1 MKPSFPSIQKQLNL
15 APSIRMIVPATI
27 LKEFSAEL
35 SESQFY
41 FIHLLVSKAADSG
54 KALHSFHSLRLDFLV
69 KQLGSKPR
77 ERQIKG
83 LIDMGVVAV
92 QTNQEGKETYEP
104 GKRAKAYQLTERY
117 RLDIKNDKLTTYYS
131 KAGSTLSKRLMTLR
145 LNQKNTSLEANPL
158 IAREYEWL
166 KNLSFDEDRAREF
179 QDDFEQ
185 SGVRGSKP
193 YTRQASLRLESDIT
207 ILSQLS
213 SGDITFNYNGSR
225 LTTSVCNAMI
235 QMRECIMDD
244 KGNYFIEL
252 DLRSSQLVFLCKA
265 IVVAYENDITM
276 NIKHHLDKFIQDDID
291 ITTDSIGSH
300 SDTAMFIKHVIYG
313 DIYREL
319 QINDNEYHEEWTDL
333 DANTASKGFAVTS
346 NKGYDLSRLDYKPI
360 VLKQLLF
367 NYYTRKQNIPDI
379 AKAFSE
385 SYPSIES
392 FLMSIA
398 AESQSHRRS
407 TDLANVTQS
416 YEGYFFHKLAL
427 DRLQE
432 VFPDRDFYTVHDCIG
447 VPEDIAE
454 EARVLLNKALESHL
468 GISAGIGMI
477 RYD

>member
-15 APSIRMIVPATI
+15 APAIRMIVPATI

-41 FIHLLVSKAADSG
+41 FIHLLVSKAVDSG
-54 KALHSFHSLRLDFLV
+54 KPLHSFHSLRLDFLV

-225 LTTSVCNAMI
+225 LTTSVCNAMK
-235 QMRECIMDD
+235 QMRECLMDSR
-244 KGNYFIEL
+244 GNYFIEL
-252 DLRSSQLVFLCKA
+252 DLRSSQIVFLCKA
-265 IVVAYENDITM
+265 IIVAHDNDITV
-276 NIKHHLDKFIQDDID
+276 NIKYHLDKFTQDDID
-291 ITTDSIGSH
+291 ITTDSIGPH

-319 QINDNEYHEEWTDL
+319 QINDNEYHAEWTEI
-333 DANTASKGFAVTS
+333 DANKASKGFAVAS
-346 NKGYDLSRLDYKPI
+346 NKGYAIRRVDYKPM

-367 NYYTRKQNIPDI
+367 NYYTRKQNIPDM

-385 SYPSIES
+385 SYPSIER

-447 VPEDIAE
+447 VPEDIVE

-468 GISAGIGMI
+468 GISADIGMI
-477 RYD
+477 RGD

>member
-1 MKPSFPSIQKQLNL
+1 MKPSSPSSPEKQNI

-35 SESQFY
+35 SESQFF
-41 FIHLLVSKAADSG
+41 FIHILTSKSADSG

-77 ERQIKG
+77 ERQIHG
-83 LIDMGVVAV
+83 LINMGVVAV
-92 QTNQEGKETYEP
+92 QTNQKGKETYEP

-145 LNQKNTSLEANPL
+145 INQKNTSLETNPL
-158 IAREYEWL
+158 IEREYEWL
-166 KNLSFDEDRAREF
+166 KNIRFDEDKAREF
-179 QDDFEQ
+179 QDEFEL
-185 SGVRGSKP
+185 SGIRGNKP

-213 SGDITFNYNGSR
+213 TGDFTFNYNGSR
-225 LTTSVCNAMI
+225 LTTSVCNAMK
-235 QMRECIMDD
+235 QMRKCLMDD
-244 KGNYFIEL
+244 RGNYFVEL

-265 IVVAYENDITM
+265 IVVAYENDITV
-276 NIKHHLDKFIQDDID
+276 NIKYHLDKFTTDDID
-291 ITTDSIGSH
+291 ITTDSIGTH

-319 QINDNEYHEEWTDL
+319 QINDNEYHEEWIEFDK
-333 DANTASKGFAVTS
+333 NTASKGFAIAS
-346 NKGYDLSRLDYKPI
+346 DKAYDIRRVDYKPI
-360 VLKQLLF
+360 VLQQLLF
-367 NYYTRKQNIPDI
+367 NYYTRKQNIPTI

-385 SYPSIES
+385 NYPSIER

-398 AESQSHRRS
+398 DESYSHRRS
-407 TDLANVTQS
+407 TDLANLTQS

-427 DRLQE
+427 DKLQE
-432 VFPDRDFYTVHDCIG
+432 AFPGRGFYTVHDCIG
-447 VPEDIAE
+447 VPEDISE
-454 EARVLLNKALESHL
+454 EAGILLNKALESHL
-468 GISAGIGMI
+468 GISTSIGMI
-477 RYD
+477 RLD

>member
-15 APSIRMIVPATI
+15 APAIRMIVPATI

-41 FIHLLVSKAADSG
+41 FIHLLVSKAVDSG
-54 KALHSFHSLRLDFLV
+54 KPLHSFHSLRLDFLV

-225 LTTSVCNAMI
+225 LTTSVCNAMK

-244 KGNYFIEL
+244 KGNYFVEL

-265 IVVAYENDITM
+265 IIVAHENDITV
-276 NIKHHLDKFIQDDID
+276 NIKYHLDKFTQDDID
-291 ITTDSIGSH
+291 ITTDSIGPH

-346 NKGYDLSRLDYKPI
+346 NKGYDISRLDYKPI

-379 AKAFSE
+379 AKAFSQ

-432 VFPDRDFYTVHDCIG
+432 AFPDRDFYTVHDCIG

-454 EARVLLNKALESHL
+454 EAGVLLNKALESHL

>member
-1 MKPSFPSIQKQLNL
+1 MKPPSPSLPKQLNQ
-15 APSIRMIVPATI
+15 APPVRMIVPVSI
-27 LKEFSAEL
+27 LEEFSAVF

-41 FIHLLVSKAADSG
+41 FIHLLVSKAVDSG
-54 KALHSFHSLRLDFLV
+54 KPLHSFHSLRLDFLV
-69 KQLGSKPR
+69 KQLGSKAR

-145 LNQKNTSLEANPL
+145 LNQKNTSLEANPAL
-158 IAREYEWL
+158 EREYEWL
-166 KNLSFDEDRAREF
+166 KNMSFDEYKAREF

-185 SGVRGSKP
+185 SGVRGHKP
-193 YTRQASLRLESDIT
+193 YTRQASLRLESDIS
-207 ILSQLS
+207 ILNQLS
-213 SGDITFNYNGSR
+213 SGDITFNYNESR
-225 LTTSVCNAMI
+225 LTTSVCNAMK
-235 QMRECIMDD
+235 QMRECLMDSR
-244 KGNYFIEL
+244 GNYFIEL
-252 DLRSSQLVFLCKA
+252 DLRSSQIVFLCKA
-265 IVVAYENDITM
+265 IMVAHDNDITV
-276 NIKHHLDKFIQDDID
+276 NIKYHLDKFTQDDID
-291 ITTDSIGSH
+291 ITTDSIGNH

-346 NKGYDLSRLDYKPI
+346 NKGYDISRLDYKPI

-385 SYPSIES
+385 SYPSIER

-416 YEGYFFHKLAL
+416 YEGYFFHKPAL

-447 VPEDIAE
+447 VPEDIVE

>member
-1 MKPSFPSIQKQLNL
+1 MKPSSPSIQKQLNL
-15 APSIRMIVPATI
+15 APAIRMIVPVTI
-27 LKEFSAEL
+27 LKEYSAVF

-41 FIHLLVSKAADSG
+41 FIHLLVSKASDSG
-54 KALHSFHSLRLDFLV
+54 KALHSFHPLKMKFLEN
-69 KQLGSKPR
+69 QLGSKPR
-77 ERQIKG
+77 ERQIQG
-83 LIDMGVVAV
+83 LIDIGVVAV
-92 QTNQEGKETYEP
+92 QLKPDGTETYEK
-104 GKRAKAYQLTERY
+104 GKRAKAYQLTEKY

-145 LNQKNTSLEANPL
+145 LNQKNASLEANPL
-158 IAREYEWL
+158 IEREYEWL
-166 KNLSFDEDRAREF
+166 KNMSFDEDKAREF

-207 ILSQLS
+207 VLSQLS
-213 SGDITFNYNGSR
+213 TGDITFNYNGSR
-225 LTTSVCNAMI
+225 LTTSVCNAMK
-235 QMRECIMDD
+235 QMRECLMDSR
-244 KGNYFIEL
+244 GNYFIEL

-265 IVVAYENDITM
+265 IVVAYENDITL

-291 ITTDSIGSH
+291 ITTDSIGTH

-319 QINDNEYHEEWTDL
+319 QINDNEYHEEWIEFDK
-333 DANTASKGFAVTS
+333 NTASKGFAIAS
-346 NKGYDLSRLDYKPI
+346 DKIYDISRTDYKPI

-367 NYYTRKQNIPDI
+367 NYYTRKENIPTI

-385 SYPSIES
+385 SYPSVER

-398 AESQSHRRS
+398 DESQSHRRS

-427 DRLQE
+427 DKLQE
-432 VFPDRDFYTVHDCIG
+432 AFPDRDFYTVHDCIG

-454 EARVLLNKALESHL
+454 EAGILLNKALESHL
-468 GISAGIGMI
+468 GINAGIEMI
-477 RYD
+477 RWD

>member
-276 NIKHHLDKFIQDDID
+276 NIKHHLDKFIQDDLD

>member
-1 MKPSFPSIQKQLNL
+1 MKPLSPSLTKQLNQ
-15 APSIRMIVPATI
+15 APAIRMIVPVSI
-27 LKEFSAEL
+27 LEEFSAVF

-77 ERQIKG
+77 ERQIQG
-83 LIDMGVVAV
+83 LVDMGAVAV
-92 QTNQEGKETYEP
+92 QLNQDGTETYEK

-117 RLDIKNDKLTTYYS
+117 RLDIKNDKLTSYYS
-131 KAGSTLSKRLMTLR
+131 KAGSTLSKRLMSLR
-145 LNQKNTSLEANPL
+145 VKQKNISLETNPL
-158 IAREYEWL
+158 IEREYVWL
-166 KNLSFDEDRAREF
+166 RKISFNEDKAREF
-179 QDDFEQ
+179 QDEFEQ

-213 SGDITFNYNGSR
+213 AGDLTFNYNGSR
-225 LTTSVCNAMI
+225 LTTSVCNAMK
-235 QMRECIMDD
+235 QMRECLMDSR
-244 KGNYFIEL
+244 GNYFIEL

-265 IVVAYENDITM
+265 IIVAYENDITV
-276 NIKHHLDKFIQDDID
+276 NIKHHLDKFTQDDID
-291 ITTDSIGSH
+291 ITTDSIGTH
-300 SDTAMFIKHVIYG
+300 SDTAMFIKHVLYG

-333 DANTASKGFAVTS
+333 DADTAFKGFAIAS
-346 NKGYDLSRLDYKPI
+346 NKGYDISRVDYKPI

-367 NYYTRKQNIPDI
+367 NYYTRRQNIPDI

-385 SYPSIES
+385 SYPSIER

-398 AESQSHRRS
+398 DESQSHRRS

-427 DRLQE
+427 DKLQE
-432 VFPDRDFYTVHDCIG
+432 AFPDRDFYTVHDCIG
-447 VPEDIAE
+447 VPEDMSE
-454 EARVLLNKALESHL
+454 EAGILLNKALESHL
-468 GISAGIGMI
+468 GISADIGMI
-477 RYD
+477 RGD